1 MGRDGLQETTV
12 GTPGRHG
19 DATRQTSGGERC
31 TDLLRIVPVGA
42 YDAQGMSEA
51 GVSGIVTSVNVG
63 MPRSYTWLG
72 REVVTAIRK
81 APVPGRVAVR
91 GVNVD
96 GDDQADRR
104 VHGGPDKAVYAY
116 AVEDAAAWS
125 AEMGRAL
132 GPGALGE
139 NLTVRGLDLS
149 AAVLGSRWRV
159 GSAVLRVA
167 GPRIPCLKLG
177 LAMDDRHFP
186 RRFARAGRPGT
197 YLAIE
202 EPGEVG
208 AGDVVRVVDVPAHG
222 VTAGLLDA
230 AYHRDRA
237 RWAEV
242 PDVDDL
248 PAGWRAMA
256 AEQRA
261 RLRQA

>member
-1 MGRDGLQETTV
+1 MQEEAA
-12 GTPGRHG
+12 PDG
-19 DATRQTSGGERC
+19 DATRQTSRGA
-31 TDLLRIVPVGA
+31 LLT
-42 YDAQGMSEA
+42 GM
-51 GVSGIVTSVNVG
+51 VTSVNVG
-63 MPRSYTWLG
+63 VPRPYTWLG

-91 GVNVD
+91 GVNLD
-96 GDDQADRR
+96 GDDQADRT

-116 AVEDAAAWS
+116 AVEDAADWS
-125 AEMGRAL
+125 AEIGRGL
-132 GPGALGE
+132 GPGAFGE
-139 NLTVRGLDLS
+139 NLTVRGLDLG

-167 GPRIPCLKLG
+167 GPRLPCLKLG

-197 YLAIE
+197 YLAIV

-208 AGDVVRVVDVPAHG
+208 AGDVVEVVDVPAHG

-230 AYHRDRA
+230 AYHRDRT

-242 PDVDDL
+242 PDVEDL
-248 PAGWRAMA
+248 PAGWRAIA
-256 AEQRA
+256 AEQRTRAVA
-261 RLRQA
+261 RSSAARPPTANS